1 MAKHF
6 KLDESLS
13 VVIPAYREE
22 GNLPNLIR
30 DTVRDARK
38 ISTNFEIIIVNDGS
52 PDKTGEVA
60 EALAKSY
67 KEVRVVHHKK
77 NQGLAL
83 AWRTGVKSAKNDII
97 LYIEG
102 DGQQPFKD
110 QYELLKK
117 IKHADLVLGFRS
129 FRYDYSRFR
138 LAMSYGY
145 LFLIWLLFGL
155 RYKDVGWS
163 QSYRRKIF
171 DKIEMKSVTPFF
183 DTEVVIKARRFGF
196 RVTEARSFYRP
207 REAGS
212 TSLGNIRTA
221 YKMFREMM
229 KMRLGLLDQSN

>member
-1 MAKHF
+1 MTKPF

-22 GNLPNLIR
+22 YHLPNLIK

-38 ISTNFEIIIVNDGS
+38 VSSNFEIIIVNDGS

-60 EALAKSY
+60 DSLAKIY
-67 KEVRVVHHKK
+67 KEVRVIHHKK
-77 NQGLAL
+77 KQGLAL
-83 AWRTGVKSAKNDII
+83 AWRTGVQAAKKDII

-110 QYELLKK
+110 QYGLLKK
-117 IKHADLVLGFRS
+117 IKHADLVLGSRS

-145 LFLIWLLFGL
+145 LFLIWLFFGL

-163 QSYRRKIF
+163 QAYRRKIF
-171 DKIEMKSVTPFF
+171 DKIKMKSVTPFF
-183 DTEVVIKARRFGF
+183 DTEVVIKARGFGF
-196 RVTEARSFYRP
+196 KIIEAHVVYRR

-212 TSLGNIRTA
+212 TSLGNLRTA
-221 YKMFREMM
+221 YKMFVEMM
-229 KMRLGLLDQSN
+229 KMRFGLLD